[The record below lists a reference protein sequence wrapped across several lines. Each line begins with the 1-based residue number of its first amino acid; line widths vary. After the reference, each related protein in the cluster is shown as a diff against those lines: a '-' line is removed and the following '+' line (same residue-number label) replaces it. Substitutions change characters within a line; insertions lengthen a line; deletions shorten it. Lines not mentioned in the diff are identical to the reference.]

1 MTKEVYDLG
10 VSKYEHMVGLDTME
24 RDSNGYL
31 RLAPSAAKVDKRKSE
46 LTTNISDL
54 EAKLKR
60 FKEEKAQV
68 EKIQKSDAYKE
79 SKKKSSKKKN
89 KRQKANLLEMVF
101 NNADHQSDEDDTDT
115 EDDEDADGTYRDGK
129 KKKSRNRKAE
139 TTLDSTYGKRFSPV
153 VSMLHDTIV
162 EFDQIADDISK
173 ELANARNQGKTMY
186 RSSQIGNLISAKN
199 SKLSAVKELASVV
212 KTLSDLEYKKDKDK
226 QAAEGGDTNK
236 AISALGAKYLR
247 TADIF
252 GSGGGKG
259 KKNKKGKK
267 GSGGK
272 LSESTRDDDDEDDEL
287 DDDDDIGTIKKQR
300 ERDQRELAAEFA
312 KTLQTKKGDIQL
324 TPHERFIAM
333 EGKYEIWVVLN
344 PMDESDWKFVAV
356 DPKTKKEIK
365 GFRDSYPGLLPKRK
379 ACRMVFDLGRL
390 RAQDKNSSRYY
401 KLVIKE

>member
-10 VSKYEHMVGLDTME
+10 VSKYEHLVGLDE
-24 RDSNGYL
+24 IDRNSDGYMML
-31 RLAPSAAKVDKRKSE
+31 IPTADKIDKRKSE

-60 FKEEKAQV
+60 FKEEKAKV
-68 EKIQKSDAYKE
+68 EKIQKSDEYKE
-79 SKKKSSKKKN
+79 SKKKLSKKKS
-89 KRQKANLLEMVF
+89 KKQKTALLEMVF
-101 NNADHQSDEDDTDT
+101 NDADHQHDDPEDE
-115 EDDEDADGTYRDGK
+115 EDEDADGTYRDSK
-129 KKKSRNRKAE
+129 KKIRRTKKAE
-139 TTLDSTYGKRFSPV
+139 TTLETTYGKRFSPV

-173 ELANARNQGKTMY
+173 ELSNARNQGKTMY

-212 KTLSDLEYKKDKDK
+212 KTLSDLEYKKEKDK
-226 QAAEGGDTNK
+226 QAVEGNDTSR

-252 GSGGGKG
+252 GSGKS

-272 LSESTRDDDDEDDEL
+272 VSDTDDEDEL
-287 DDDDDIGTIKKQR
+287 DEDDDIGTIKQQR
-300 ERDQRELAAEFA
+300 VKDQRELAAEFA
-312 KTLQTKKGDIQL
+312 KTLQNKKGEISL

-344 PMDESDWKFVAV
+344 TMDENDWKFVAV

-365 GFRDSYPGLLPKRK
+365 GFRDSYPGLLPKKK
-379 ACRMVFDLGRL
+379 ACRMVFDMGRL

-401 KLVIKE
+401 KLVLKD